1 MTEADGVGFQLQFM
15 NQKYVVIVKQCTEF
29 ILRIYIFH
37 KQALMNYLN
46 TLFEIFN
53 KNIVLV
59 TLQDEFQPSTA
70 LHWAARTDRGKRLRD
85 WRNLYTTR
93 DTC

>member
-1 MTEADGVGFQLQFM
+1 
-15 NQKYVVIVKQCTEF
+15 
-29 ILRIYIFH
+29 
-37 KQALMNYLN
+37 MNYLN